1 MKLNLIVLT
10 AGSSQGKKI
19 PVNRTPFL
27 IGRDPKCHLR
37 PSSPMVSSQHCS
49 IQVKQ
54 RKLYVSDL
62 GSTNGTFLNEARVD
76 KEVEMH
82 HADRLRIGPLI
93 LGVSVETGTPVDQ
106 PTPLPPSRAKVDVV
120 DDEAVAAV
128 LLSALDEDTPSAPG
142 ATLQSD
148 KIPGG
153 TTEIQP
159 LPPEGT
165 VEMKMPEAGKPEAE
179 KTAPAKAA
187 AANTSAAAEEL
198 LNKYLRRPRKV

>member
-1 MKLNLIVLT
+1 MKLNLVVLT
-10 AGSSQGKKI
+10 PGSSQGKKI

-62 GSTNGTFLNEARVD
+62 GSTNGTFLNEVRVD

-82 HADRLRIGPLI
+82 HADRLRIGPLM

-120 DDEAVAAV
+120 DDETVAAV
-128 LLSALDEDTPSAPG
+128 LLSALDDDAPSMPG
-142 ATLQSD
+142 ATLPND
-148 KIPGG
+148 KIPSG

-165 VEMKMPEAGKPEAE
+165 VEMKMPEAGKPEPE
-179 KTAPAKAA
+179 KAAPAKAA

>member
-1 MKLNLIVLT
+1 MKLNLVVLT
-10 AGSSQGKKI
+10 PGGSQGKKI

-37 PSSPMVSSQHCS
+37 PSSPMVSGQHCM

-54 RKLYVSDL
+54 RKLYVSDA
-62 GSTNGTFLNEARVD
+62 GSTNGTFLNEVRVD
-76 KEVEMH
+76 KEVELH
-82 HADRLRIGPLI
+82 HADRLRIGPLL

-106 PTPLPPSRAKVDVV
+106 PTPLPPSRSKVDVV

-128 LLSALDEDTPSAPG
+128 LLSALDEDAPSAG
-142 ATLQSD
+142 ATLQGD
-148 KIPGG
+148 KIPTG

-165 VEMKMPEAGKPEAE
+165 VEMKMPETDKPEPQ
-179 KTAPAKAA
+179 KSAPAKAP
-187 AANTSAAAEEL
+187 ANTSAAAEEL
-198 LNKYLRRPRKV
+198 LNKYLRRPRRV

>member
-1 MKLNLIVLT
+1 MKLNLVVLT
-10 AGSSQGKKI
+10 PGSSQGKKI

-62 GSTNGTFLNEARVD
+62 GSTNGTFLNEVRVE
-76 KEVEMH
+76 KEVEMQ
-82 HADRLRIGPLI
+82 HADRLRIGPLM

-128 LLSALDEDTPSAPG
+128 LLSALDDDAPSAPG
-142 ATLQSD
+142 ATLQND
-148 KIPGG
+148 KIPSG

-179 KTAPAKAA
+179 KAAPAKAA

>member
-1 MKLNLIVLT
+1 MKLNLVVLT
-10 AGSSQGKKI
+10 PGSSQGKKI

-62 GSTNGTFLNEARVD
+62 GSTNGTFLNEVRVD
-76 KEVEMH
+76 KEVEIQ
-82 HADRLRIGPLI
+82 HADRLRIGPLM
-93 LGVSVETGTPVDQ
+93 LAVSVETGTPVDQ
-106 PTPLPPSRAKVDVV
+106 PTPLPPSRAKVEVV

-128 LLSALDEDTPSAPG
+128 LLSALDEDAPSAPG

-148 KIPGG
+148 KIPSG

-165 VEMKMPEAGKPEAE
+165 VEMKVPEAGKPEAE
-179 KTAPAKAA
+179 KAAPAKAA

>member
-1 MKLNLIVLT
+1 MKLNLVVLT
-10 AGSSQGKKI
+10 PGSSQGKKI

-62 GSTNGTFLNEARVD
+62 GSTNGTFLNEVRVD
-76 KEVEMH
+76 KEVEIQ
-82 HADRLRIGPLI
+82 HADRLRIGPLM
-93 LGVSVETGTPVDQ
+93 LAVSVETGTPVDQ
-106 PTPLPPSRAKVDVV
+106 PTPLPPSRAKVEVV

-128 LLSALDEDTPSAPG
+128 LLSALDEDAPSAPG

-148 KIPGG
+148 KIPSG

-179 KTAPAKAA
+179 KAAPAKAA

>member
-10 AGSSQGKKI
+10 PGNSQGKKI

-37 PSSPMVSSQHCS
+37 PSSPMVSTQHCS
-49 IQVKQ
+49 IVLRQ

-62 GSTNGTFLNEARVD
+62 GSTNGTFLNEVRVD
-76 KEVEMH
+76 KELEMH
-82 HADRLRIGPLI
+82 HADRLRVGPLI
-93 LGVSVETGTPVDQ
+93 LGVSVEIGTPVDQ

-128 LLSALDEDTPSAPG
+128 LLSALDEDAPP
-142 ATLQSD
+142 APNVTLQSD
-148 KIPGG
+148 NVPSG
-153 TTEIQP
+153 TTEIQA
-159 LPPEGT
+159 LPPDGT
-165 VEMKMPEAGKPEAE
+165 VEMKMPEVNKPEQQKAS
-179 KTAPAKAA
+179 PAKAA